1 MMFLELWHI
10 ICTLITTKLYCAK
23 IMTTDY
29 INVLINDTCW
39 AWPDAVRQVFRNR
52 PVELLVVRRA
62 DEALNVLQH
71 RRISTA
77 ILDMDCEAINGLAVI
92 KMIRS
97 GFPLL
102 PCILLADSAE
112 EKLLSA
118 ALELD
123 VFSVI
128 NKPVD
133 IELLRNQ
140 LNRLFVKKYNS
151 NLFNS

>member
-1 MMFLELWHI
+1 
-10 ICTLITTKLYCAK
+10 
-23 IMTTDY
+23 MTTDY
-29 INVLINDTCW
+29 VKVLINDTCW

-52 PVELLVVRRA
+52 PVELLVVRRV
-62 DEALNVLQH
+62 DEALNVIQH
-71 RRISTA
+71 RRVHTA
-77 ILDMDCEAINGLAVI
+77 ILDMDCEAVNGLTVI

-102 PCILLADSAE
+102 PCILLADGTE

-133 IELLRNQ
+133 IDLLHSQ
-140 LNRLFVKKYNS
+140 LHRLFLKRYGS
-151 NLFNS
+151 SIFA